1 MKLRFIIPMIG
12 AVLLGYFVGKYFF
25 TDSKTQD
32 AFQEVG
38 DVYLLQ
44 QGVYS
49 TKEVM
54 EENVASLDDYLY
66 QEEDGKFYVYL
77 GITGKEENATKLK
90 EMFEGKGISIYVK
103 PSIISNASFLTQ
115 LMQYDVLL
123 NSCETE
129 EAIDNVRKAIL
140 ESYRENVMVS

>member
-1 MKLRFIIPMIG
+1 MIG
-12 AVLLGYFVGKYFF
+12 AVLLGYFVGDYFF

-32 AFQEVG
+32 VFQEAG
-38 DVYLLQ
+38 NVYLLQ

-54 EENVASLDDYLY
+54 EENVALLDDYLY

-77 GITGKEENATKLK
+77 GMTGKEENAIKLK
-90 EMFEGKGISIYVK
+90 EMFADQGISIYVK
-103 PSIISNASFLTQ
+103 PSIVSNASFLTQ

-123 NSCETE
+123 NGCETA
-129 EAIDNVRKAIL
+129 EAMDNVRKAIL
-140 ESYRENVMVS
+140 ESYRENVMTS